1 MSDLKVA
8 TDVPI
13 EQQLE
18 LALRLLSNTP
28 LHKELWHTN
37 LDLISAKL
45 TITELKRQLEKER
58 SKSCN

>member
-8 TDVPI
+8 ADVPI

-18 LALRLLSNTP
+18 LALRLLGNTP
-28 LHKELWHTN
+28 LQKELWHTN

-45 TITELKRQLEKER
+45 TIAELRKKLEER

>member
-1 MSDLKVA
+1 MSEVN
-8 TDVPI
+8 DVPI

-18 LALRLLSNTP
+18 LALRLLGNTP

-45 TITELKRQLEKER
+45 KIADLERELEKER
-58 SKSCN
+58 ANNVRR